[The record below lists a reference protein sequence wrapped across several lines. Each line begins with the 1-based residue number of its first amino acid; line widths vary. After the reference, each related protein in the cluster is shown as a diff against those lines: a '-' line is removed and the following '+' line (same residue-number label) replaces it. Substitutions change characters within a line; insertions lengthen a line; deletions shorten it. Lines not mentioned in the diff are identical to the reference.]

1 MTLPMGSNWPCDCGK
16 PWCAGYQGPDKV
28 IFTERDPNWRK
39 PAKSHLRLVYDS
51 LIALRND

>member
-1 MTLPMGSNWPCDCGK
+1 MGSNWPCDCGK